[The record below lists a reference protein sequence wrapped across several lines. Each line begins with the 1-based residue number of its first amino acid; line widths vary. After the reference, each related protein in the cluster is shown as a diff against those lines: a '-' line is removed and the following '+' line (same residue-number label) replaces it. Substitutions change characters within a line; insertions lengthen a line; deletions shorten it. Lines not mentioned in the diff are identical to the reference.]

1 MLNGNRF
8 IGRDGWKPDVETRT
22 NSGSALYR
30 NGAVE
35 FLNDFTNRREPE
47 TVAVW
52 TRRKERLENPLQCR
66 LVHTAPGI
74 RDRYDHVATG
84 ADVNTPDPQC
94 LSYLPHFNPKLD
106 DARIVHR
113 LCGIVADIQD
123 NLLQLC
129 RLRRYHRGFGGFG
142 HRDRDIGR

>member
-52 TRRKERLENPLQCR
+52 TRRKERLANPLPCPP
-66 LVHTAPGI
+66 LHTPPGI
-74 RDRYDHVATG
+74 PARYDPAATG
-84 ADVNTPDPQC
+84 AAVHPPPPQHPT
-94 LSYLPHFNPKLD
+94 SFPPFPPQLPASPPLH
-106 DARIVHR
+106 
-113 LCGIVADIQD
+113 
-123 NLLQLC
+123 
-129 RLRRYHRGFGGFG
+129 
-142 HRDRDIGR
+142 

>member
-35 FLNDFTNRREPE
+35 FLNDFTNRREPQ

-52 TRRKERLENPLQCR
+52 TRRKERLENALQR
-66 LVHTAPGI
+66 WFVHAAPGI
-74 RDRYDHVATG
+74 RDRYDREATG
-84 ADVNTPDPQC
+84 ADVNTADAQRPR
-94 LSYLPHFNPKLD
+94 YFPHFNVNLD
-106 DARIVHR
+106 DTRPIHC
-113 LCGIVADIQD
+113 LCRIVADIED
-123 NLLQLC
+123 DLL
-129 RLRRYHRGFGGFG
+129 
-142 HRDRDIGR
+142 